1 MYGVHRYYHIHR
13 YISYIG
19 MCEVNMIDIMLFEQE
34 LTNFFRSIDSVNF
47 AYLFGSTVRGDTNE
61 LSDVDIAV
69 MLDESLSKKDM
80 FNEELD
86 LISELTCVLKSDNID
101 LVVLNDAPLLLKY
114 NIIKNGHV
122 LKSDETK
129 RIAFETG
136 IMSRYLDEQYYIK
149 RHTDMILQRIA
160 RSGFA

>member
-1 MYGVHRYYHIHR
+1 
-13 YISYIG
+13 
-19 MCEVNMIDIMLFEQE
+19 MIDIMIFVHE
-34 LTNFFRSIDSVNF
+34 LTNFFRTIDSVNF
-47 AYLFGSTVRGDTNE
+47 AYLFGSIVRGDAND

-80 FNEELD
+80 LYVELD
-86 LISELTCVLKSDNID
+86 LISELTRVLKSDKVD
-101 LVVLNDAPLLLKY
+101 LVLLNDAPLLLKY

-122 LKSDETK
+122 LKSDEMK
-129 RIAFETG
+129 RVAFETG
-136 IMSRYLDEQYYIK
+136 VMSRYLDEHYYIK

>member
-1 MYGVHRYYHIHR
+1 
-13 YISYIG
+13 

-34 LTNFFRSIDSVNF
+34 LTNFFRSIDCVNF
-47 AYLFGSTVRGDTNE
+47 AYLFGSIVRGDINE

-80 FNEELD
+80 FNKELD
-86 LISELTCVLKSDNID
+86 LISELTCVLKSDKID

-114 NIIKNGHV
+114 NIVKDGHV

-136 IMSRYLDEQYYIK
+136 VMSRYLDEQYYIK

>member
-1 MYGVHRYYHIHR
+1 
-13 YISYIG
+13 
-19 MCEVNMIDIMLFEQE
+19 MLFEQE
-34 LTNFFRSIDSVNF
+34 LIDLFHSTDSVNF
-47 AYLFGSTVRGDTNE
+47 AYLFGSTVRGDANK

-80 FNEELD
+80 LNEELN
-86 LISELTCVLKSDNID
+86 LISELTRVLKSDKID
-101 LVVLNDAPLLLKY
+101 LVVLNDAPLLLKF

-136 IMSRYLDEQYYIK
+136 VMSRYLDEQYYIK
-149 RHTDMILQRIA
+149 RHNDMTLQRIA

>member
-1 MYGVHRYYHIHR
+1 
-13 YISYIG
+13 
-19 MCEVNMIDIMLFEQE
+19 
-34 LTNFFRSIDSVNF
+34 
-47 AYLFGSTVRGDTNE
+47 
-61 LSDVDIAV
+61 

-86 LISELTCVLKSDNID
+86 LISELTCVLKSDKID

-114 NIIKNGHV
+114 NIIKDGHV

-136 IMSRYLDEQYYIK
+136 VMSRYLDEQSHIK

>member
-1 MYGVHRYYHIHR
+1 
-13 YISYIG
+13 
-19 MCEVNMIDIMLFEQE
+19 MIDIILFEQE
-34 LTNFFRSIDSVNF
+34 LTHFFRSIDSVNF
-47 AYLFGSTVRGDTNE
+47 AYLFGSTVRGDANK

-80 FNEELD
+80 FNKELD
-86 LISELTCVLKSDNID
+86 LISELTCVIKSDKID
-101 LVVLNDAPLLLKY
+101 LVVLNDAPLLLKF

-122 LKSDETK
+122 LESDEKK

-136 IMSRYLDEQYYIK
+136 VMSRYLDEQYYLK
-149 RHTDMILQRIA
+149 RHNDMTLQRIA

>member
-1 MYGVHRYYHIHR
+1 
-13 YISYIG
+13 

-34 LTNFFRSIDSVNF
+34 LTNFFRSIDSVNL
-47 AYLFGSTVRGDTNE
+47 AYLFGSTVRGDANK

-69 MLDESLSKKDM
+69 MLDKSLSKEDM
-80 FNEELD
+80 FNKELD
-86 LISELTCVLKSDNID
+86 LISELTCVIKSDKID
-101 LVVLNDAPLLLKY
+101 LVVLNDAPLLLKF
-114 NIIKNGHV
+114 NIIKSGHV

-136 IMSRYLDEQYYIK
+136 VMSRYLDEQYYIK
-149 RHTDMILQRIA
+149 RHTDMTLQRIA

>member
-1 MYGVHRYYHIHR
+1 
-13 YISYIG
+13 

-34 LTNFFRSIDSVNF
+34 LTNFFRSIDSINF
-47 AYLFGSTVRGDTNE
+47 AYLFGSIVRGDTNE
-61 LSDVDIAV
+61 LSDIDIAV

-80 FNEELD
+80 FNKELD
-86 LISELTCVLKSDNID
+86 LISELTCVLKSDKID

-114 NIIKNGHV
+114 NIIKDGHV

-136 IMSRYLDEQYYIK
+136 VMSRYLDEQYHIK

>member
-1 MYGVHRYYHIHR
+1 MWPYLLAH
-13 YISYIG
+13 SYIG
-19 MCEVNMIDIMLFEQE
+19 TCELNVIDIMLFVHE
-34 LTNFFRSIDSVNF
+34 LTNFFCTIDRVNF
-47 AYLFGSTVRGDTNE
+47 AYMFGSTVRGDANE
-61 LSDVDIAV
+61 LSDYDIAV

-80 FNEELD
+80 LYMELD
-86 LISELTCVLKSDNID
+86 LISELTRVLKSDKID

-129 RIAFETG
+129 RVAFETG
-136 IMSRYLDEQYYIK
+136 IMSRYLDERYYIK

>member
-1 MYGVHRYYHIHR
+1 
-13 YISYIG
+13 
-19 MCEVNMIDIMLFEQE
+19 MIYMMRFVQE
-34 LTNFFRSIDSVNF
+34 LNNFFQTTDSVYF
-47 AYLFGSTVRGDTNE
+47 AYLFGSVIRGDANE

-80 FNEELD
+80 LYVELN
-86 LISELTCVLKSDNID
+86 LINELTRVLKSDKID

-129 RIAFETG
+129 RIAFETRV
-136 IMSRYLDEQYYIK
+136 MSRYLDEQYHIK
-149 RHTDMILQRIA
+149 RHTDVILQRIA
-160 RSGFA
+160 RGGFA

>member
-1 MYGVHRYYHIHR
+1 
-13 YISYIG
+13 

-34 LTNFFRSIDSVNF
+34 LTNFFRSIDSVKL
-47 AYLFGSTVRGDTNE
+47 AYLFGSIVRGDANE

-86 LISELTCVLKSDNID
+86 LISELTHVLKSDKID

-122 LKSDETK
+122 LKTNEKK
-129 RIAFETG
+129 RISFETG
-136 IMSRYLDEQYYIK
+136 VMSRYLDERYYIK
-149 RHTDMILQRIA
+149 RHTDMTLQRIA

>member
-1 MYGVHRYYHIHR
+1 
-13 YISYIG
+13 

-34 LTNFFRSIDSVNF
+34 LANFFRSIDSVNF
-47 AYLFGSTVRGDTNE
+47 AYLFGSIVRGDTNE

-80 FNEELD
+80 FNKELD
-86 LISELTCVLKSDNID
+86 LISELTCVLKSDKID

-114 NIIKNGHV
+114 NIIKDSHV

-136 IMSRYLDEQYYIK
+136 VMSRYLDEQYYIK
-149 RHTDMILQRIA
+149 RHTDMILHRIA

>member
-1 MYGVHRYYHIHR
+1 
-13 YISYIG
+13 

-34 LTNFFRSIDSVNF
+34 LTNFFRSIDRVKL
-47 AYLFGSTVRGDTNE
+47 AYLFGSIVRGDANE

-86 LISELTCVLKSDNID
+86 LISELTHVLKSDKID
-101 LVVLNDAPLLLKY
+101 LIVLNDAPLLLKF

-129 RIAFETG
+129 RISFETG
-136 IMSRYLDEQYYIK
+136 VMSRYLDERYYIK
-149 RHTDMILQRIA
+149 RHTDMTLQRIA

>member
-1 MYGVHRYYHIHR
+1 
-13 YISYIG
+13 
-19 MCEVNMIDIMLFEQE
+19 MIDIMLFEQE
-34 LTNFFRSIDSVNF
+34 LTNFFRSIDGVNF
-47 AYLFGSTVRGDTNE
+47 AYLFGSIVRGDTNE

-80 FNEELD
+80 FNKELD
-86 LISELTCVLKSDNID
+86 LISELTCVLKSDKID
-101 LVVLNDAPLLLKY
+101 LVVLNDAPFLLKY
-114 NIIKNGHV
+114 NIVKDGHV

-136 IMSRYLDEQYYIK
+136 VMSRYLDEQYYIK
-149 RHTDMILQRIA
+149 QHTDMILQRIA

>member
-1 MYGVHRYYHIHR
+1 
-13 YISYIG
+13 
-19 MCEVNMIDIMLFEQE
+19 MIDIMLFVHE
-34 LTNFFRSIDSVNF
+34 LTNFFYTINSVNF
-47 AYLFGSTVRGDTNE
+47 AYMFGSTVRGDANE
-61 LSDVDIAV
+61 LSDYDIAV

-80 FNEELD
+80 LYMELD
-86 LISELTCVLKSDNID
+86 LISELTRVLKSDKID

-129 RIAFETG
+129 RVAFEIG
-136 IMSRYLDEQYYIK
+136 VMSRYLDERYYIK

>member
-1 MYGVHRYYHIHR
+1 MF
-13 YISYIG
+13 
-19 MCEVNMIDIMLFEQE
+19 DIMLFEQE

-47 AYLFGSTVRGDTNE
+47 AYLFGSTVRGDANE

-80 FNEELD
+80 FNEELN
-86 LISELTCVLKSDNID
+86 LISELTCVLKSDKID

-114 NIIKNGHV
+114 NVIKNGHI
-122 LKSDETK
+122 LKSDETQ
-129 RIAFETG
+129 RIAFETHV
-136 IMSRYLDEQYYIK
+136 MSRYLDERYYIK
-149 RHTDMILQRIA
+149 RHTDMTLQRIA